1 MAIRLSGLA
10 SGLDTE
16 SIIKELMNAQ
26 NLKKHKVQSKITKL
40 EWKQEKWQTLNNK
53 IYALYTD
60 TVSGMRLE
68 STYLA
73 KKASSTNET
82 KLTASATVNATEGT
96 HTITVDR
103 LASSQYLTGKALT
116 VDQNGD
122 AVTGRTTLDDLGF
135 DTSKALQIKVGDGKE
150 VSIDLDGGTT
160 INEFV
165 QKLKDAGVNANFDS
179 TYKRIFVSSKGSGV
193 ENAFSITTGQLSSGT
208 QKTDLLNALD
218 FENLSEAKQHTAN
231 TLVSNL
237 RAAVI
242 AEDDDAIDKATEA
255 LVKFGKDNLTEK
267 ITAEI
272 TESAGAEYDALP
284 ELPKPA
290 EGEEA
295 ETRPTREEYI
305 KQKVDEALEAR
316 QAEFD
321 TIESN
326 VELKAASYISAVE
339 DGDFIPGEGS
349 NSTLETLGLTEVRYE
364 VGENN
369 EVNYTYNNGSGATLI
384 GASDAQITYN
394 GVAFT
399 SKSSNFS
406 INGLD
411 FTANSVTDVGEK
423 ITVTVTKDVD
433 AVYDKVKNFVTKY
446 NELLKEMNTMY
457 NAASARSYDVLTD
470 DEKEAM
476 TDDQIEKWE
485 TKIKDSLLRRDQNL
499 GDLINAMR
507 TSLNGGI
514 TIDGVGHSL
523 NEFGITT
530 SNDYTENGLLHI
542 HGDETDAYGLKFD
555 DKLKAGIA
563 KDPETVMKTLSGI
576 MGNLYSTMQKKMGA
590 SSVSS
595 ALTFYNDKEMS
606 KTMTS
611 YKDELSTLETRL
623 KEIEDRYYTQFTA
636 MEKAMAN
643 LQSQQ
648 NSLAGLLGS

>member
-10 SGLDTE
+10 SGIDTE
-16 SIIKELMNAQ
+16 GIIKELMNAQ

-40 EWKQEKWQTLNNK
+40 EWKQEKWQSLNNK

-68 STYLA
+68 STYMA
-73 KKASSTNET
+73 KKASSTNES
-82 KLTASATVNATEGT
+82 KLSATASVNATEGT

-103 LASSQYLTGKALT
+103 LASSQYLTGKALSIEDGT
-116 VDQNGD
+116 
-122 AVTGRTTLDDLGF
+122 VTGTTTLDELGF
-135 DTSKALQIKVGDGKE
+135 DTSQAIQIKVGDGKAVSVE
-150 VSIDLDGGTT
+150 VDGDTT
-160 INEFV
+160 INAFV
-165 QKLKDAGVNANFDS
+165 QKLKDAGINANFDS
-179 TYKRIFVSSKGSGV
+179 TYKRIFLSSKGSGV
-193 ENAFSITTGQLSSGT
+193 ENAFSITTGSLTSGT
-208 QKTDLLNALD
+208 QKDELLSALD
-218 FENLSEAKQHTAN
+218 FENLSDAKKAQAN
-231 TLVSNL
+231 NLVANL
-237 RAAVI
+237 RAATL
-242 AEDDDAIDKATEA
+242 AEDDSAIDAATEA
-255 LVKFGKDNLTEK
+255 LVKFAKDNLTEK
-267 ITAEI
+267 ITNEI

-284 ELPKPA
+284 ALPEPE

-305 KQKVDEALEAR
+305 AQKVSEAIEAR
-316 QAEFD
+316 EAEFD
-321 TIESN
+321 AIESN
-326 VELKAASYISAVE
+326 VELKASNYISAVE
-339 DGDFIPGEGS
+339 NGDFIQGEGVA
-349 NSTLETLGLTEVRYE
+349 NSALEKLGLTDVSYE

-369 EVNYTYNNGSGATLI
+369 QLTYTYNESAGATLVA
-384 GASDAQITYN
+384 ASDAQITYN

-423 ITVTVTKDVD
+423 VTVTVTKNVD

-457 NAASARSYDVLTD
+457 NATSARSYDVLTD

-514 TIDGVGHSL
+514 SIDGISHSL
-523 NEFGITT
+523 TEFGITT
-530 SNDYTENGLLHI
+530 SNHYTENGLLHI
-542 HGDETDAYGLKFD
+542 HGDETDAYGLKFS
-555 DKLKAGIA
+555 DKLKEGIA
-563 KDPETVMKTLSGI
+563 KDPDTVMKTLSGI
-576 MGNLYSTMQKKMGA
+576 MGNLYSTMQKKMSA

-595 ALTFYNDKEMS
+595 ALTFYNDKEMN

-611 YKDELSTLETRL
+611 Y
-623 KEIEDRYYTQFTA
+623 
-636 MEKAMAN
+636 
-643 LQSQQ
+643 
-648 NSLAGLLGS
+648 